1 MKYLLLKYEISATQ
15 GSTSNLNLGYIKGIK
30 DIDIQKTH
38 PIKKAKLPK
47 RNMDNR
53 HERHFTDEIG
63 VANEPNQQWV
73 IKIEIAVRYH
83 IANNDKKLIQC

>member
-15 GSTSNLNLGYIKGIK
+15 ESTSNLNLGYIKGIK

-38 PIKKAKLPK
+38 LVKKAKLPK

-53 HERHFTDEIG
+53 HDRHFTDEIWM
-63 VANEPNQQWV
+63 ANEPNQ
-73 IKIEIAVRYH
+73 
-83 IANNDKKLIQC
+83 